1 MINLR
6 NVTLRRG
13 AQVLLEQC
21 QWAIYPEQR
30 IGLVGENGSGKSSLF
45 ALLRGDLTPDAGDL
59 EIPKQWQLA
68 FVAQETPGLTQSALD
83 YVLDGDEELRQ
94 IERELQAAEDA
105 HDGMKIAT
113 AHEKLLHIDAYSA
126 PARAGSLLAGLGF
139 KASEQTQS
147 VQSFSGGWRVRL
159 NLARALMC
167 RSDLL
172 LLDEPT
178 NHLDLDAVYWLE
190 NWLQRYKGTLIIIS
204 HDRDFL
210 DQTVTQV
217 AAIKNQRLT
226 LYTGN
231 YSQYEVAYANQR
243 ALQQAAFTKQQAH
256 ITHLKHFI
264 DRFKAKASK
273 AKQAQSR
280 VKALEKLEIVASV
293 QDENAF
299 EFEFISP
306 KSAPNPLL
314 TLDDVYFAYDEK
326 EILKRVQL
334 SLAPRDRIGVLGP
347 NGAGKSTLIKLLAGE
362 LTPKH
367 GERHAANTLKIGYFD
382 QQQVDRL
389 QMDASPLLHMQRLAP
404 QASES
409 TLRTFLGTFGFV
421 GDKVFA
427 PVKQF
432 SGGEKSRLALG
443 MIVYEQPNLLLL
455 DEPTNHLDLAMRHAL
470 NMALQNYEGAMVL
483 VSHDRFLVRMTTD
496 TLLLVADQKL
506 QPFEGDLSDYQTWLV
521 QHRKGNN
528 SAKAER
534 EPVVKEA
541 APKRES
547 LKSYQQA
554 VEKWDSKVRAETK
567 RLQALEARLALEELY
582 QADKK
587 DELQQLLQEQT
598 QVKQLLNEYE
608 TAWLQASEELER
620 RQQ

>member
-13 AQVLLEQC
+13 AQILLEQC
-21 QWAIYPEQR
+21 NWTIYPEQR

-45 ALLRGDLTPDAGDL
+45 ALLSGDLTPDLGDI

-83 YVLDGDEELRQ
+83 YVLDGDQELRD
-94 IERELQAAEDA
+94 IERELLAAEES

-139 KASEQTQS
+139 KTIDQTQA
-147 VQSFSGGWRVRL
+147 VKSFSGGWRVRL

-190 NWLQRYKGTLIIIS
+190 TWLQRYKGTLIIIS
-204 HDRDFL
+204 HDREFL

-217 AAIKNQRLT
+217 AAIKNQRLNV
-226 LYTGN
+226 YTGN

-243 ALQQAAFTKQQAH
+243 ALQQAAFVKQQAH
-256 ITHLKHFI
+256 ISHLKSFI

-280 VKALEKLEIVASV
+280 VKALEKLEVVASV
-293 QDENAF
+293 QDDNAF
-299 EFEFISP
+299 EFEFVSP

-314 TLDDVYFAYDEK
+314 TLDDVYFSYGEK
-326 EILKRVQL
+326 EVLKRVQL
-334 SLAPRDRIGVLGP
+334 GLAPRDRIGVLGI

-362 LTPKH
+362 LTPQR

-404 QASES
+404 GAAES

-421 GDKVFA
+421 GEKVFA

-496 TLLLVADQKL
+496 TLWLVADQKL
-506 QPFEGDLSDYQTWLV
+506 QPFEGDLNDYQAWIT
-521 QHRKGNN
+521 QYRKDNAP
-528 SAKAER
+528 SKAER
-534 EPVVKEA
+534 APSAKEA
-541 APKRES
+541 APKKES
-547 LKSYQQA
+547 LKALQQA
-554 VEKWDSKVRAETK
+554 VEKWDSKVREKTLYLQQLET
-567 RLQALEARLALEELY
+567 RLGDETFY

-587 DELQQLLQEQT
+587 NELQQLLQEQAE
-598 QVKQLLNEYE
+598 VKQLLNEYE
-608 TAWLQASEELER
+608 LQWLRACEELESR
-620 RQQ
+620 